1 VTRLALQAGLAF
13 AAGIVLVPLVRRAA
27 RRLGIVARPS
37 SSRWHQRS
45 TPLLGGVAVA
55 AIVIGGG
62 LTIQPA
68 SAIAL
73 TLTCATLMAVLGL
86 VDDLKPLK
94 SSTKLVFQIVIASAF
109 VYAGHRLEWTS
120 SLTIDT
126 LLTLAWVVGITNAL
140 NLLDNMDGLASGV
153 GVIACVSLLL
163 TGDLQAP
170 GPDAQLLAILL
181 GALAAFLVYN
191 LHPASI
197 FMGDT
202 GSLLTGMILA
212 AASVAQGQGAATSEL
227 LSVVAAPVLVLF
239 IPIFDTTLVVVS
251 RLLSGRRPSEG
262 GRDHSSH
269 RMVAMGLSE
278 PGAVSVLWILAAV
291 GGVIGIGVQRLEVEW
306 AGLAAGG
313 FVVAMTIFA
322 AYLVGVR
329 VYDPEPA
336 TELRGF
342 TPVVVEF
349 MYKRRVLEVL
359 LDLCLVSVA
368 FYCAHRLRFDQAG
381 FEDVFVEFLRSLPV
395 VIACQIPVLLTL
407 GAYRGMWRYF
417 GLMDAVV
424 IGQSIVLGTLASAAV
439 VVLLNDQL
447 PVPPAVYIIHASLLF
462 IFLAGSRAS
471 FLLLTEFFRRRSAR
485 LRAVIFE
492 ADLSQDMAT
501 HRLALQSSEYR
512 VLGFF
517 AESPDDAP
525 SSFGGSPR
533 LGAYGTLLT
542 FVAAGLTDVVI
553 VDAHSVDA
561 GRMEELAE
569 HCSVNGVALVALRY
583 AVEPVD
589 VTPVEAAVTATDRPA
604 TSDGSA
610 LGRSVPG

>member
-1 VTRLALQAGLAF
+1 MTTLALQAGVAF
-13 AAGIVLVPLVRRAA
+13 AAGLALVPVVRAIA
-27 RRLGIVARPS
+27 LRLGIVARPLEN
-37 SSRWHQRS
+37 RWHQRP
-45 TPLLGGVAVA
+45 TPLLGGVAIAV
-55 AIVIGGG
+55 IVIGGG
-62 LTIQPA
+62 LTIQPL
-68 SAIAL
+68 SAVAL
-73 TLTCATLMAVLGL
+73 TLFCATLVASLGL
-86 VDDLKPLK
+86 VDDLSPLK
-94 SSTKLVFQIVIASAF
+94 SSTKLVFQIVIASVF

-126 LLTLAWVVGITNAL
+126 LLTLAWIVGITNAL

-153 GVIACVSLLL
+153 GVIACASLLL
-163 TGDLQAP
+163 TGDLNAP
-170 GPDAQLLAILL
+170 GPEAQLLAMLL

-202 GSLLTGMILA
+202 GSLLTGMILG

-278 PGAVSVLWILAAV
+278 PGAVNVLWVLALV
-291 GGVIGIGVQRLEVEW
+291 GGVIGVGVQRLEVES
-306 AGLAAGG
+306 AGLMAGG
-313 FVVAMTIFA
+313 FVVAMALFA

-329 VYDPEPA
+329 VYDREP
-336 TELRGF
+336 TSESRGL

-359 LDLCLVSVA
+359 LDLCLVSAA

-381 FEDVFVEFLRSLPV
+381 FESVFGEFLRALPI

-462 IFLAGSRAS
+462 IFLNSSRAS

-492 ADLSQDMAT
+492 ADMSRDMAT
-501 HRLALQSSEYR
+501 HRLALQSVDYR

-525 SSFGGSPR
+525 SSFGGYPR
-533 LGAYGTLLT
+533 LGTYGTLLM

-553 VDAHSVDA
+553 VDAQSVDA

-589 VTPVEAAVTATDRPA
+589 AARAETATAAVERSPA
-604 TSDGSA
+604 PDSGV
-610 LGRSVPG
+610 LGRSVPS